1 MFVVKNA
8 DYTRGVE
15 WKFLLQSAKCFLM
28 QTEVADAR
36 MVLVGDRGWLG
47 AGLASKKCST
57 GCRRQLWM
65 QDEAE
70 GRGRDTTEG
79 ARSRLRVGGE

>member
-8 DYTRGVE
+8 NYTRGVE
-15 WKFLLQSAKCFLM
+15 WKFLLQSEKCFLM
-28 QTEVADAR
+28 QTEVADAGT
-36 MVLVGDRGWLG
+36 VLVGDRDWLG
-47 AGLASKKCST
+47 ADLASKKCST

-70 GRGRDTTEG
+70 GGWRDATES
-79 ARSRLRVGGE
+79 ARPRMRVGGE